1 MIKVKK
7 GGAFLSLRKGGGMFK
22 VKKWGG
28 GTFKVDWIN
37 KDAGKYYI
45 L

>member
-7 GGAFLSLRKGGGMFK
+7 GGGAFLSLRKGGTFK

-28 GTFKVDWIN
+28 VYLWLTE
-37 KDAGKYYI
+37 
-45 L
+45 